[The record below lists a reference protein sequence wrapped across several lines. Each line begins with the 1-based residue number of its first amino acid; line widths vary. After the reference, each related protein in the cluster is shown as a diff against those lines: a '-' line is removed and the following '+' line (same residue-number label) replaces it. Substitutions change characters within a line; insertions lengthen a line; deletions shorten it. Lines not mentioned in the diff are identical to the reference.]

1 MADQK
6 KKIPHNRVGAQAANW
21 SRCPKHPAN
30 AKKKGRNNN
39 SKKGPKPNLKTASKS
54 VPQAPRPDISKGRKV
69 SQNLNYASV
78 VQNAIPQEHV
88 SPPPTISAPPTP
100 APSKDA
106 SINAGLL
113 KDQLVLIEDA
123 QCVDKQVFC
132 RAFKNSLPAFRSAS
146 ADVDKTYIIFEAY
159 CRLRSSQP

>member
-1 MADQK
+1 MKCA
-6 KKIPHNRVGAQAANW
+6 NCSGAHAANW

-30 AKKKGRNNN
+30 AKKKGKNNP
-39 SKKGPKPNLKTASKS
+39 KKGSKPILKPKTT
-54 VPQAPRPDISKGRKV
+54 PQAPRPDISKARKV

-78 VQNAIPQEHV
+78 VQNNIPQEHV
-88 SPPPTISAPPTP
+88 SPPPTVSAPPTP

-106 SINAGLL
+106 CINAGLL
-113 KDQLVLIEDA
+113 KDLLVLIEDA

-132 RAFKNSLPAFRSAS
+132 RAFKNSLPALRTAS
-146 ADVDKTYIIFEAY
+146 ADVDKTYVIFEAY